1 MLDRRTA
8 KRLAMT
14 GVVSALALVSSGCYA
29 SFGRG
34 YSAGVVITDL
44 PYGYVELYHGGGYYY
59 FHDGY
64 FYRPHRRGYIRV
76 SPPRGAIIPR
86 LPSRARR
93 YRSGRTE
100 YKEYRGVRYERIR
113 DGRNRGY
120 RVRGKA
126 QNRRHRR
133 R

>member
-1 MLDRRTA
+1 MT
-8 KRLAMT
+8 KLAGKVIVT
-14 GVVSALALVSSGCYA
+14 SGGTQGVGEAVALQAAMSGA
-29 SFGRG
+29 
-34 YSAGVVITDL
+34 AGVVITDL

-93 YRSGRTE
+93 YRRGRTE